1 MHDLVVIIS
10 FLACCSRDRL
20 LPDTVQNLCTYMSA
34 GEQDNSG
41 GLLLSDDEDDENYVE
56 LEKSNVLLIGPTGS
70 GRISRSLSL
79 SFSMHMHIIMFIF

>member
-1 MHDLVVIIS
+1 MLGFSKCDGSIILTQPFFS
-10 FLACCSRDRL
+10 CI
-20 LPDTVQNLCTYMSA
+20 LCTRDIDTITCFRL
-34 GEQDNSG
+34 DNSG